1 MESRAWVGI
10 NLGRS
15 VRSPGVYHV
24 WVPSSNR
31 IVITFD
37 AYFDERL
44 FPWRPTHSTTHARAE
59 HADADAAQPPGL
71 PSIDTEPTPPSHFAS
86 DPALA
91 APAHL

>member
-15 VRSPGVYHV
+15 VRSPGAYQI

-31 IVITFD
+31 VVITSD

-44 FPWRPTHSTTHARAE
+44 FSWRPAHSTTPARAE

-71 PSIDTEPTPPSHFAS
+71 PS
-86 DPALA
+86 
-91 APAHL
+91 